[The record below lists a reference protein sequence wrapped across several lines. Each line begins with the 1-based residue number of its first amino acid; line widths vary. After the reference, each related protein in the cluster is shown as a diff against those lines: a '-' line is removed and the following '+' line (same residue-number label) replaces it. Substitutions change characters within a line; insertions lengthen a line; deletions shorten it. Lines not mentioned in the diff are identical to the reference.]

1 MIEVKG
7 LTKLYKIPHE
17 KKDTLFE
24 TMLGYIKDQLVY
36 EDFYALKDITFKI
49 NKGEMIGLIGKNGS
63 GKTTLLKILAGIVPP
78 TSGSFEIKGKI
89 APFLSLGVGFHPELT
104 AKENLYLQG
113 AILGISRR
121 EIKEKF
127 EPIFRFAGVE
137 KFKDMKLK
145 NFSAG
150 MVARL
155 AFALMIQT
163 DPDVLLLDEIFAVG
177 DKDFRPQCL
186 AIFEKYKQ
194 EGKTIIFASHSL
206 DTIAEYCDR
215 TILLHEGKIEM
226 FGETKKVLDY
236 YQTI

>member
-1 MIEVKG
+1 MAVEKFFINEGIKEAQLESFLRERFDKAGYSHADIQRTPLGTRIIVYAEKPG
-7 LTKLYKIPHE
+7 LVVGKSGKKIN
-17 KKDTLFE
+17 
-24 TMLGYIKDQLVY
+24 
-36 EDFYALKDITFKI
+36 DIT
-49 NKGEMIGLIGKNGS
+49 
-63 GKTTLLKILAGIVPP
+63 
-78 TSGSFEIKGKI
+78 
-89 APFLSLGVGFHPELT
+89 
-104 AKENLYLQG
+104 Q
-113 AILGISRR
+113 